1 MKDNAKFIKKI
12 YSRKE
17 LNEIEYKLK
26 CLGPDTKFNTISF
39 AFTRLV
45 TTILVFLLTILITD
59 MGYIYAPFVAVAY
72 YYLFYYI
79 NITKK
84 LSMRNRKLEH
94 QALYFFEI
102 LTLTLESGRNL
113 ENALIVT
120 CDNIDSEL
128 SREFKQALDEMKF
141 GKSLIEALSDLKNHI
156 SSDIINNII
165 LNIIQTNRFG
175 NSILDT
181 LYNEVDFLRQK
192 ELLTVKEQINKIP
205 NKVSIVSVLFMV
217 PLIIVLILGPYLI
230 EFIS

>member
-1 MKDNAKFIKKI
+1 MQGKTKFIKRI
-12 YSRKE
+12 YSAKE
-17 LNEIEYKLK
+17 LNEIETALK
-26 CLGPDTKFNTISF
+26 CLGSDTKYDVTTFCLY
-39 AFTRLV
+39 RLI
-45 TTILVFLLTILITD
+45 TTILVFALTILLID
-59 MGYIYAPFVAVAY
+59 SGYIYAPFIAIGY
-72 YYLFYYI
+72 YYLFYYV

-84 LSMRNRKLEH
+84 ISQRNQRLEH

-120 CDNIDSEL
+120 CNNVDSEI
-128 SREFKQALDEMKF
+128 SNEFKSALDEMKF
-141 GKSLIEALSDLKNHI
+141 GKSLIEALGDLKNRI
-156 SSDIINNII
+156 SSDIIGNII

-192 ELLTVKEQINKIP
+192 ELLTAKERINKIP
-205 NKVSIVSVLFMV
+205 NKVSIISVLFIV
-217 PLIIVLILGPYLI
+217 PLILVLILGPYLI

>member
-1 MKDNAKFIKKI
+1 MVEQTKFIEKI
-12 YSRKE
+12 YSKKE
-17 LNEIEYKLK
+17 LNEIETKLK
-26 CLGPDTKFNTISF
+26 CLGSDTKYTVTTFCLSRLTITVISF
-39 AFTRLV
+39 
-45 TTILVFLLTILITD
+45 ILIILITD
-59 MGYIYAPFVAVAY
+59 MGYIYAPFVAIAC

-84 LSMRNRKLEH
+84 LKIRNRRLEH

-113 ENALIVT
+113 ENALKVT
-120 CDNIDSEL
+120 CENVDSEI
-128 SREFKQALDEMKF
+128 SKEFKEALEEMNY
-141 GKSLIEALSDLKNHI
+141 GKSLIEALSDLKNRI

-181 LYNEVDFLRQK
+181 LYNEVDFLRDK
-192 ELLTVKEQINKIP
+192 EVLTTKEQINKIP
-205 NKVSIVSVLFMV
+205 NKVSIISVLFIV
-217 PLIIVLILGPYLI
+217 PLILVLILGPYLI

>member
-12 YSRKE
+12 YSSKE
-17 LNEIEYKLK
+17 LNEIEHKLK
-26 CLGPDTKFNTISF
+26 CLGPDSKYSVTSF
-39 AFTRLV
+39 AFTRLI
-45 TTILVFLLTILITD
+45 TTILVFLITILITK
-59 MGYIYAPFVAVAY
+59 MGYIYAPFVAVTY

-79 NITKK
+79 NITRK

-120 CDNIDSEL
+120 CDNVDSQL
-128 SREFKQALDEMKF
+128 SSEFKKALEEMKF
-141 GKSLIEALSDLKNHI
+141 GKSLVEALSDLKNHI
-156 SSDIINNII
+156 SSDIISNII

-192 ELLTVKEQINKIP
+192 ELLAIKEQINKIP
-205 NKVSIVSVLFMV
+205 NKVSIISVLFIV

>member
-1 MKDNAKFIKKI
+1 MNSAKFIKKL
-12 YSRKE
+12 YSAKE
-17 LNEIEYKLK
+17 LEEIATKLK
-26 CLGPDTKFNTISF
+26 CLGNDTKYTVTSF
-39 AFTRLV
+39 CTHRILV
-45 TTILVFLLTILITD
+45 TILAFILTIIITD
-59 MGYIYAPFVAVAY
+59 MGYIYAPFVSVII
-72 YYLFYYI
+72 YYLFYYL

-84 LSMRNRKLEH
+84 IALRNRKLEH

-120 CDNIDSEL
+120 CDNVDSEL
-128 SREFKQALDEMKF
+128 SLEFKKALDDMKF
-141 GKSLIEALSDLKNHI
+141 GKSLIETLTDFKKNI
-156 SSDIINNII
+156 SSDIIGNII

-205 NKVSIVSVLFMV
+205 NKVSIISVLFIV
-217 PLIIVLILGPYLI
+217 PLILILILGPYLI

>member
-1 MKDNAKFIKKI
+1 MNSAKFIKKL
-12 YSRKE
+12 YSAKE
-17 LNEIEYKLK
+17 LEEIETKLK
-26 CLGPDTKFNTISF
+26 CLGNDTKYTVTSF
-39 AFTRLV
+39 CTYRILV
-45 TTILVFLLTILITD
+45 TILAFILTIIITD
-59 MGYIYAPFVAVAY
+59 MGYIYAPFVSVII
-72 YYLFYYI
+72 YYLFYYL

-84 LSMRNRKLEH
+84 IALRNRKLEH

-120 CDNIDSEL
+120 CDNVDSEL
-128 SREFKQALDEMKF
+128 SLEFKKALDDMKF
-141 GKSLIEALSDLKNHI
+141 GKSLIETLTDFKKNI
-156 SSDIINNII
+156 SSDIIGNII

-205 NKVSIVSVLFMV
+205 NKVSIISVLFIV
-217 PLIIVLILGPYLI
+217 PLILILILGPYLI

>member
-1 MKDNAKFIKKI
+1 MENQIKFIEKI
-12 YSRKE
+12 YSKKE
-17 LNEIEYKLK
+17 LNEIETKLK
-26 CLGPDTKFNTISF
+26 CLGSDTKYTVTTFCLSRLTITVISF
-39 AFTRLV
+39 
-45 TTILVFLLTILITD
+45 ILIILITD
-59 MGYIYAPFVAVAY
+59 MGYIYAPFVAIAC

-84 LSMRNRKLEH
+84 LKIRNRRLEH

-113 ENALIVT
+113 ENALKVT
-120 CDNIDSEL
+120 CENVDSEI
-128 SREFKQALDEMKF
+128 SKEFKEALEEMNY
-141 GKSLIEALSDLKNHI
+141 GKSLIEALSDLKNRI

-181 LYNEVDFLRQK
+181 LYNEVDFLRDK
-192 ELLTVKEQINKIP
+192 EVLTTKEQINKIP
-205 NKVSIVSVLFMV
+205 NKVSIISVLFIV
-217 PLIIVLILGPYLI
+217 PLILVLILGPYLI

>member
-1 MKDNAKFIKKI
+1 MNSAKFIKKL
-12 YSRKE
+12 YSAKE
-17 LNEIEYKLK
+17 LEEIETKLK
-26 CLGPDTKFNTISF
+26 CLGNDTKYTVTSF
-39 AFTRLV
+39 CTHRILV
-45 TTILVFLLTILITD
+45 TILAFILTIIITD
-59 MGYIYAPFVAVAY
+59 MGYIYAPFVAVII
-72 YYLFYYI
+72 YYLFYYL

-84 LSMRNRKLEH
+84 IALRNRKLEH

-120 CDNIDSEL
+120 CDNVDSEL
-128 SREFKQALDEMKF
+128 SLEFKKALDDMKF
-141 GKSLIEALSDLKNHI
+141 GKSLIETLTDFKKNI
-156 SSDIINNII
+156 SSDIIGNII

-205 NKVSIVSVLFMV
+205 NKVSIISVLFIV
-217 PLIIVLILGPYLI
+217 PLILILILGPYLI

>member
-1 MKDNAKFIKKI
+1 MKETKFIQKI
-12 YSRKE
+12 YGKKE
-17 LNEIEYKLK
+17 LNDIEYKLK
-26 CLGPDTKFNTISF
+26 CLGSDTKYT
-39 AFTRLV
+39 V
-45 TTILVFLLTILITD
+45 TTFCLSRLICTILAFILIIIIFD
-59 MGYIYAPFVAVAY
+59 AGYIYAPFVAVGI
-72 YYLFYYI
+72 YYLFYYL

-84 LSMRNRKLEH
+84 LKIRNLRLEH
-94 QALYFFEI
+94 QALFFFEI

-120 CDNIDSEL
+120 CDNVDSEI
-128 SREFKQALDEMKF
+128 SNEFKKALDEMKY
-141 GKSLIEALSDLKNHI
+141 GKSLIEALTDLKNHI

-192 ELLTVKEQINKIP
+192 ELMNAKEQINKIP
-205 NKVSIVSVLFMV
+205 NKVSIVSVLFIV
-217 PLIIVLILGPYLI
+217 PLILVLILGPYLI

>member
-1 MKDNAKFIKKI
+1 
-12 YSRKE
+12 
-17 LNEIEYKLK
+17 
-26 CLGPDTKFNTISF
+26 
-39 AFTRLV
+39 
-45 TTILVFLLTILITD
+45 
-59 MGYIYAPFVAVAY
+59 
-72 YYLFYYI
+72 
-79 NITKK
+79 
-84 LSMRNRKLEH
+84 
-94 QALYFFEI
+94 
-102 LTLTLESGRNL
+102 
-113 ENALIVT
+113 
-120 CDNIDSEL
+120 
-128 SREFKQALDEMKF
+128 MKF

-205 NKVSIVSVLFMV
+205 NKVSIVSVLFIV

>member
-1 MKDNAKFIKKI
+1 
-12 YSRKE
+12 
-17 LNEIEYKLK
+17 
-26 CLGPDTKFNTISF
+26 
-39 AFTRLV
+39 
-45 TTILVFLLTILITD
+45 
-59 MGYIYAPFVAVAY
+59 
-72 YYLFYYI
+72 
-79 NITKK
+79 
-84 LSMRNRKLEH
+84 
-94 QALYFFEI
+94 
-102 LTLTLESGRNL
+102 
-113 ENALIVT
+113 
-120 CDNIDSEL
+120 
-128 SREFKQALDEMKF
+128 MKF

-205 NKVSIVSVLFMV
+205 NKVSIISVLFIV